1 MLYHTLFIRF
11 TAMAAVLRSSSMSNA
26 DQLLD
31 RAGIG
36 ISVVCLIQCIALSVT
51 IVLAPF
57 VSLGV
62 FGSDGFHRLLLALI
76 VPVSATALALGY
88 RGHRRVGPLL
98 VGVAGLAVLV
108 SAAFL
113 EAYGLPPLR
122 ASLVTSIGGLML
134 IAAHWQN
141 LRARRCASV
150 RPAR

>member
-1 MLYHTLFIRF
+1 
-11 TAMAAVLRSSSMSNA
+11 MAAVLRSSSPSTA
-26 DQLLD
+26 DHLLD

-62 FGSDGFHRLLLALI
+62 FGSDLFHRILLALI
-76 VPVSATALALGY
+76 VAVSAAAFTLGY
-88 RGHRRVGPLL
+88 RGHRRASPVVVGF
-98 VGVAGLAVLV
+98 AGLTVLV

-122 ASLVTSIGGLML
+122 ASLVTSIGGLLL

-141 LRARRCASV
+141 LRARRCARL
-150 RPAR
+150 RPDV